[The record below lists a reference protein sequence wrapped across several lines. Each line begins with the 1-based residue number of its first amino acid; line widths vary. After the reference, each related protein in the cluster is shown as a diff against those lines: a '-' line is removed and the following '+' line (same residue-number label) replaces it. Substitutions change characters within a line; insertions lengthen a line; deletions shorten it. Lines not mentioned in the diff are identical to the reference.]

1 MRGSVWRPPGGWRA
15 ALRVL
20 ARGVG
25 GVLRLPPAEWAT
37 TARAIVV
44 IVFVE
49 VLVRPIPL
57 DRLAR
62 LLGVR
67 VDLTPSATVKAK
79 LPLRELPGR
88 ARRQIRCARRVARAW
103 PFSDG
108 PCLRESLVTGHLLR
122 RHAPALRI
130 GVGKD
135 GDNLLAHAW
144 LEIGGRPLEHVVG
157 LAAFQ
162 RQTRPSG

>member
-1 MRGSVWRPPGGWRA
+1 MWHPPGGWRA
-15 ALRVL
+15 ALRAL
-20 ARGVG
+20 GRGVG

-49 VLVRPIPL
+49 ALVRPVQL

-67 VDLTPSATVKAK
+67 LDLTPAPEVRAK
-79 LPLRELPGR
+79 LPLRELPAR
-88 ARRQIRCARRVARAW
+88 ARRQIRCARRIALAW

-108 PCLRESLVTGHLLR
+108 PCLRESLVIGHLLR
-122 RHAPALRI
+122 RHRPALRI
-130 GVGKD
+130 GVRRD
-135 GDNLLAHAW
+135 GDDVLAHAW
-144 LEIGGRPLEHVVG
+144 LEIDGRPLEHVAG
-157 LAAFQ
+157 LAVFQ
-162 RQTRPSG
+162 RPADDTSG